1 VSRSLLAAV
10 EERWLV
16 PAYSSPRAPVW
27 VAAHEWL
34 TVPFRL
40 QGEVRRYEWPFAGQR
55 LTVVTAGAPGRLRQF
70 AERIT
75 GPLTEASL
83 GASLDA
89 PVSARRAL
97 WRPAPLA
104 DSCTDAG
111 ADLVV
116 AQIHRWAAPRFRRA
130 GWHVIP
136 SAVRWHGELARIP
149 PSPCSNSLRDD
160 LRKVRR
166 YGYQVEAAETATDWD
181 EFYAT
186 MVVPQAER
194 RFGDAAWIP
203 SPAFLRTLRKAGV
216 LLFVCR
222 AGARVGGF
230 CLVPSGDRVW
240 CPLLGT
246 LAGDESLRREGVLAA
261 VYAFAVDWA
270 KRRGYRIFDMG
281 RTSPFASDGIAAYKR
296 KWGLAPV
303 PDPLSALF
311 AVKLGAHPAAAEM
324 FAREPVTVETER
336 GLATFAGEAP

>member
-1 VSRSLLAAV
+1 VSRSLLAAI

-16 PAYSSPRAPVW
+16 PAYSSPRAAAW

-40 QGEVRRYEWPFAGQR
+40 RGEVRRYEWPLAGQR
-55 LTVVTAGAPGRLRQF
+55 LTVVTTGAPERLRQF
-70 AERIT
+70 TERIT
-75 GPLTEASL
+75 GPLTEASI
-83 GASLDA
+83 GTSIEA
-89 PVSARRAL
+89 PASARRAL
-97 WRPAPLA
+97 WRPVPLA
-104 DSCTDAG
+104 DSFADAG
-111 ADLVV
+111 ADLTV
-116 AQIHRWAAPRFRRA
+116 AQIHRWAAPRFRQA
-130 GWHVIP
+130 GWRVIP
-136 SAVRWHGELARIP
+136 SAVRWHGELACIP
-149 PSPCSNSLRDD
+149 PTPCSHSLRDD

-166 YGYQVEAAETATDWD
+166 YSYQVEPAETAADWD

-203 SPAFLRTLRKAGV
+203 SPAFLRALRKAGV

-230 CLVPSGDRVW
+230 CIVPSGDRAW
-240 CPLLGT
+240 CPLLGI

-261 VYAFAVDWA
+261 VYTFIVDWA
-270 KRRGYRIFDMG
+270 KSRGYRIIDMG

-303 PDPLSALF
+303 LDPLSALF
-311 AVKLGAHPAAAEM
+311 AVKLGASPVAAEV
-324 FAREPVTVETER
+324 FAREPVTVETEC
-336 GLATFAGEAP
+336 GLATFAGEVP